1 MEYHNF
7 VLVESIVY
15 SLMDKVKQ
23 RSDNEMKWS
32 TLSTEQLINRPWLKA
47 RRDTV
52 QLPNGKV
59 YDEYY
64 ILSYPTWI
72 NVIAETEDGELI
84 LERQYRH
91 GLGVVSTEI
100 CAGVVEEGETPL
112 QAAQRELEEET
123 GYTGGEWEEIM
134 IVSANPSIMDNL
146 CHCFYA
152 RNVKKTNN
160 QKLDDTED
168 IEVFLRSKEE
178 VKEMLFVVLAVSLD
192 TLLFSTVEVL
202 LDVEVI
208 VSSVF
213 VSEVTS
219 SFLSSCFLSS
229 VFFVSS
235 FLSSLLPVTLVSGF
249 LFWLFVCVTFGLLL
263 VALFVTNT

>member
-15 SLMDKVKQ
+15 SFMDKVKQ

-72 NVIAETEDGELI
+72 NVVAETEDGELI

-123 GYTGGEWEEIM
+123 GYIAEELELITEMYGSPGFSNEKISIYMANSLKVGEM
-134 IVSANPSIMDNL
+134 
-146 CHCFYA
+146 H
-152 RNVKKTNN
+152 
-160 QKLDDTED
+160 LDDDEFIELVYYDVDDIKDMLKNKYFED
-168 IEVFLRSKEE
+168 AKTIIALQH
-178 VKEMLFVVLAVSLD
+178 
-192 TLLFSTVEVL
+192 
-202 LDVEVI
+202 
-208 VSSVF
+208 
-213 VSEVTS
+213 
-219 SFLSSCFLSS
+219 
-229 VFFVSS
+229 
-235 FLSSLLPVTLVSGF
+235 
-249 LFWLFVCVTFGLLL
+249 LLL
-263 VALFVTNT
+263 NYNDYK